1 MSRSNSREVTLTNVE
16 RETSGE
22 FKCEVSADAPLFHTE
37 IRAAHLLVAG
47 IYNWEY
53 SLWFSSEKFFNVVII
68 HLKPKENSKIP
79 NLLHLVCSS
88 FQSDNN

>member
-1 MSRSNSREVTLTNVE
+1 MTFERAYLYFPFLSYVFQVSDSNSKQVTLTDVE

-47 IYNWEY
+47 KY
-53 SLWFSSEKFFNVVII
+53 
-68 HLKPKENSKIP
+68 
-79 NLLHLVCSS
+79 
-88 FQSDNN
+88 Q